1 MRFAKP
7 FSVTIA
13 SAALVALPF
22 AGSAFAD
29 APKAPQPTH
38 SSPAKPQKHQEPKR
52 ETKRET
58 KHQEP
63 RHQTVSLKVSVSESR
78 VRAGSTYGVTII
90 AKGVSSGTATI
101 TSPEGKNYRVSL
113 SHGRAT
119 KELALS
125 PRTRTGTKTVTV
137 KVADKTAKASF
148 TALAAPRHHQGR

>member
-29 APKAPQPTH
+29 APKAPQPQPQPTH

-52 ETKRET
+52 ETNHKEI
-58 KHQEP
+58 E
-63 RHQTVSLKVSVSESR
+63 HQTVSLKVSVSESR
-78 VRAGSTYGVTII
+78 VRAGSTYGVTIT

-101 TSPEGKNYRVSL
+101 TSPEGKSYRVSL

-119 KELALS
+119 KTLAVPS
-125 PRTRTGTKTVTV
+125 RTKAGTKQVTV
-137 KVADKTAKASF
+137 KVANKTATASF
-148 TALAAPRHHQGR
+148 TVLAASRHHQSR

>member
-1 MRFAKP
+1 M
-7 FSVTIA
+7 TIA

-38 SSPAKPQKHQEPKR
+38 SSPAKPQQHQEPKR
-52 ETKRET
+52 ETK
-58 KHQEP
+58 HQEP
-63 RHQTVSLKVSVSESR
+63 KHQTVSLKVSVSESR
-78 VRAGSTYGVTII
+78 VRAGSTYGVTIV

-125 PRTRTGTKTVTV
+125 SRTRTGTKTVTV

-148 TALAAPRHHQGR
+148 TVLAASRHQGR